1 MRGDEDL
8 AVYLAARWPGLVREA
23 VRLGCPPAEAA
34 DATADALSRVRRD
47 WARASQEDDVDAL
60 VRAELRAAV
69 ARRPQTEPGGREEAA
84 EELTV
89 LAPPSLDELGAR
101 DRARRGR
108 TTRRATAALAV
119 LAVVGGGA
127 TYLTARGDEPEQQEE
142 ETAEVRREPN
152 PVEGVF
158 WWSDGELHLDD
169 VVVEVDGLRDMTRLG
184 SGVVY
189 GDAAGRVVWT
199 GDDGSQRV
207 LGAKDP
213 DVPVAATDETGLAA
227 WYDPETEQVHVV
239 EASTGNVRAETPV
252 DDAPEVVAVD
262 GEVAY
267 LVGTDGA
274 RALTGTTQAPVSPS
288 ALLDVRSRIRVFQ
301 ADEGH
306 VQVVQS
312 AFNVVFRLPGSGAD
326 LSPDGNTV
334 ATHDA
339 AGAVA
344 LYDTRSG
351 AQVDGRLGGGSEVLA
366 VSPRERGLVAYVVA
380 DGERAQLRTCQL
392 EDLHCQTL
400 DVLQVGPD
408 TVLAR

>member
-23 VRLGCPPAEAA
+23 IRLGCPPAEAA

-47 WARASQEDDVDAL
+47 WARASRQDDVDAL
-60 VRAELRAAV
+60 VRSELHAAV
-69 ARRPQTEPGGREEAA
+69 ARRDRTAPEGREEAA

-89 LAPPSLDELGAR
+89 LAPPNLDELGAR
-101 DRARRGR
+101 DRARRSR

-119 LAVVGGGA
+119 LALVAGAA
-127 TYLTARGDEPEQQEE
+127 TYLTTRGGDEESDDEPAQ
-142 ETAEVRREPN
+142 VRREPN
-152 PVEGVF
+152 PVDGVF
-158 WWSDGELHLDD
+158 WWSDGELHLAD
-169 VVVEVDGLRDMTRLG
+169 VVVEVDDLRDMTRLG
-184 SGVVY
+184 AGVVY
-189 GDAAGRVVWT
+189 GDAAGRVIWT
-199 GDDGSQRV
+199 GDDGSQRE
-207 LGAKDP
+207 LGHKDP

-227 WYDPETEQVHVV
+227 WYDPRTEQVHVV
-239 EASTGNVRAETPV
+239 EASTGNVRTETPV

-267 LVGTDGA
+267 LVGEAGA
-274 RALTGTTQAPVSPS
+274 RTLSGTTQAPVSP
-288 ALLDVRSRIRVFQ
+288 ATLLDVRSRIRVFQ
-301 ADEGH
+301 ADPGH

-312 AFNVVFRLPGSGAD
+312 AFNVVFRLPGVGAD
-326 LSPDGNTV
+326 LSPDGDTV

-351 AQVDGRLGGGSEVLA
+351 EQVDGRLGGGSEVLA
-366 VSPRERGLVAYVVA
+366 VSPGQRGLVAYVVR